1 MEEDKVEK
9 PQDSHENVV
18 TTNTVSTKRGRE
30 HDILVG
36 QDIGDFSWLTDTF
49 KMK

>member
-30 HDILVG
+30 HDILVE